1 MNKKC
6 VFLHKDRKER
16 AKIQKNKQQICDNT
30 EINAKKNIPHDNN
43 SRRTIGI
50 VYYSQTI
57 KIEI

>member
-30 EINAKKNIPHDNN
+30 EINAK
-43 SRRTIGI
+43 
-50 VYYSQTI
+50 
-57 KIEI
+57 